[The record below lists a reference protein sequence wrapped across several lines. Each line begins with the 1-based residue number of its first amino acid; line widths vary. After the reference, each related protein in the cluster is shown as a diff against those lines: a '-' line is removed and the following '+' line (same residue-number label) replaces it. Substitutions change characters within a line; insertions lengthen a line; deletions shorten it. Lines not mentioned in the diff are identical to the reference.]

1 MAKRNGY
8 NVTAYGIE
16 GKAILTEHYSR
27 VTDARRVAREF
38 LAYEN
43 VKTVDVD
50 NARYGDCGD
59 VIGRFIKTGANSGV
73 VIVDGEVTNIR
84 FQ

>member
-8 NVTAYGIE
+8 NVTAYGTE
-16 GKAILTEHYSR
+16 GKAILTEHYTR
-27 VTDARRVAREF
+27 IVDARRVAREF
-38 LAYEN
+38 LAYTN

-59 VIGRFIKTGANSGV
+59 VIERYAKTGANSGI
-73 VIVDGEVTNIR
+73 VIEDGEVRNIR
-84 FQ
+84 F